1 MNDQVNAFR
10 ALLETLDRVGAENA
24 VNQALA
30 TLTPIQVIDRIV
42 VPALEEIGR
51 AWESGEVALSQVYM
65 SGRICEALV
74 EAVLPPSDPDRK
86 HQPRSAIVTLSDFHM
101 MGKRIV
107 YSHMRASGFELF
119 DYGRMDVDE
128 LVDRVL
134 ADKIR
139 VLMISVL
146 MLPSA
151 LKVADVCRRLKEAG
165 LAVRVIVG
173 GAPFLF
179 DENLWREVGADA
191 MGRNAAEAVT
201 LVSEWM
207 EEMEA

>member
-151 LKVADVCRRLKEAG
+151 LKVADVCRRL
-165 LAVRVIVG
+165 
-173 GAPFLF
+173 
-179 DENLWREVGADA
+179 
-191 MGRNAAEAVT
+191 
-201 LVSEWM
+201 
-207 EEMEA
+207 